1 MVLRHVK
8 WHDLGENIQA
18 PGKATATEAALAHAS
33 GYELRNAFVNGIYP
47 RSPPFNRLLA
57 NRFCECTLA

>member
-1 MVLRHVK
+1 MSIP
-8 WHDLGENIQA
+8 GFA
-18 PGKATATEAALAHAS
+18 PIIASAMAAATATEIALAHAS

-47 RSPPFNRLLA
+47 RSPPFFRLLA

>member
-8 WHDLGENIQA
+8 WHDLGETYKRQV
-18 PGKATATEAALAHAS
+18 KTTATEAALAHAS
-33 GYELRNAFVNGIYP
+33 GYELRNAFVNGIDS
-47 RSPPFNRLLA
+47 RSPFLRLLA